1 LQNRENRTTL
11 RKGSKKP
18 YGKKPL
24 SPTND
29 FIFHKVFAEHKSIL
43 ISFLQSVLD
52 LPADEYEDI
61 KIVDP
66 SLKREY
72 FDDKLGILDI
82 KVYTTAKKIIDVE
95 IQVRRQAA
103 VWKRLLFYSAKLMLE
118 QVKKGNDYK
127 QINKVI
133 TIYIAD
139 HILIK
144 DNDIYHN
151 YFQLYDK
158 NTKKDYHDSI
168 AIHTLELPKIHKS
181 DGTLLYNWMQF
192 LRAKD
197 KEDFMIV
204 AQTNPTRAEACDV
217 RQVLSADERIR
228 ALAEA
233 REKAYMDYDTNFNE
247 ARSEGLQ
254 AGRQEGL
261 QEGRQEG
268 IQIGEQKG
276 RQEERLAVAVN
287 ALRKKIP
294 VRTVAEITG
303 LSVDEVNQIAAGLI
317 D

>member
-1 LQNRENRTTL
+1 
-11 RKGSKKP
+11 
-18 YGKKPL
+18 
-24 SPTND
+24 
-29 FIFHKVFAEHKSIL
+29 
-43 ISFLQSVLD
+43 LD
-52 LPADEYEDI
+52 LPSDEYEDI

-82 KVYTTAKKIIDVE
+82 KIRTTAKKIIDVE

-103 VWKRLLFYSAKLMLE
+103 IWKRLLFYSAKLMLE

-127 QINKVI
+127 QINQVI

-144 DNDIYHN
+144 ENDVYHN
-151 YFQLYDK
+151 NFQLYDK
-158 NTKKDYHDSI
+158 NTKIDYHDSI

-204 AQTNPTRAEACDV
+204 AQTNPTIAEAWDV
-217 RQVLSADERIR
+217 IQVLSADERIR

-233 REKAYMDYDTNFNE
+233 REKAYMDYDTNINE
-247 ARSEGLQ
+247 ARSEGL
-254 AGRQEGL
+254 
-261 QEGRQEG
+261 QEG

-276 RQEERLAVAVN
+276 IQIGEQKGIQIGEQIGEQKGILIGEQQGRQEAKLAVAVN
-287 ALRKKIP
+287 ALREKIP
-294 VRTVAEITG
+294 VETIAKLTS
-303 LSVDEVNQIAAGLI
+303 LSVDEVNQIAAGLT